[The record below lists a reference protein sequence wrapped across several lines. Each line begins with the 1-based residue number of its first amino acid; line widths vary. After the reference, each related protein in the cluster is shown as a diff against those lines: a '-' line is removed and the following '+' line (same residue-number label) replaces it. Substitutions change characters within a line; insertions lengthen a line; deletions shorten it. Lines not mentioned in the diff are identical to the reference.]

1 MSHLFLTSS
10 IATKLWRLFAD
21 FAGIQIEGLQL
32 SQVCNKWWTS
42 DCCSKLKPL
51 LRVAPAIVTWNLWKR
66 RNRLKHGKSYSY
78 NSLVS
83 KVNSDLRRHGRTTY
97 AGLKIPT
104 TWPNIIDFL
113 EKHTPRVHYIAVS
126 WKPPKGRLVKCSA
139 GGASKGNPGRSTYG
153 FCLRECTGDLVYAQ
167 GEEIQEST
175 NLEAEAIAIRE
186 AITHCITVGMNQ
198 VCLETDS
205 LI

>member
-1 MSHLFLTSS
+1 MQHRWC
-10 IATKLWRLFAD
+10 I
-21 FAGIQIEGLQL
+21 
-32 SQVCNKWWTS
+32 
-42 DCCSKLKPL
+42 
-51 LRVAPAIVTWNLWKR
+51 
-66 RNRLKHGKSYSY
+66 
-78 NSLVS
+78 
-83 KVNSDLRRHGRTTY
+83 
-97 AGLKIPT
+97 
-104 TWPNIIDFL
+104 
-113 EKHTPRVHYIAVS
+113 
-126 WKPPKGRLVKCSA
+126 
-139 GGASKGNPGRSTYG
+139 KGNPGRSTYG